1 MTNVVGDDLHALSA
15 PLLAH
20 ESSSKARREEGVL
33 DVPSVTN
40 VHNNPRGRLVAELQ
54 IETLSTTFAR
64 IFLYS
69 WYLVLFLALAF
80 QSVVPLQW
88 KMTNICGDTPESL
101 YQLDTW
107 SSPCV
112 QRRML
117 LSHGVDGPNFA
128 VGGELHAVSMDVLQD
143 FIVGEEATA
152 ESLECDAIVNNT
164 RLRRQCNLRWVG
176 NGQGMSLDVK
186 LNRFVRVILSM
197 ASPKD
202 QLPEGMEWKRY
213 PLMVALEESPLS
225 PDEETSS
232 SSRMPPPK
240 GVFLYNTSTVCYRAS
255 PRCSSV
261 VLPQTVAVATKES
274 QITLTIFDVDEALGN
289 VSAASAVGIF
299 FQRSAYTVSTI
310 VCRYVFL
317 FFSIL
322 HLIRFIYRKRYSRT
336 LYEQYWVMFL
346 HLALYLYL
354 DPFFVVGIYA
364 THSTAMYN
372 FLEFR
377 IPTYFAVL
385 LSCFIFALITASI
398 NWTVSGRATA
408 RFRSLSQHDVRGQS
422 IVPCFPVVASSP
434 PLGTPRPMAG
444 VSSMLTAPL
453 QQQGVPEE
461 EQHLPSRDISRRAS
475 FVGSDGVR
483 PMEVLHSA
491 TPLWATMSM
500 TNYFL
505 AVLFLD
511 IAQSYFGGWDLGT
524 DMACVS
530 FACLYIRYTLYSLML
545 IFIVMC
551 CVFLVQLHRSL
562 GRRPYLETRPQQLA
576 CRVFIFVF
584 TTALIYFVVQV
595 ILIAFLYPQILGIV
609 AYQPFTQLSSV
620 IVSTFFVNYITFVY
634 TTTVASRRVP
644 IRPENPQWRHVRW
657 SREWYRWLNLHGGI
671 LYIFH
676 NERQERYFNWLQN
689 SGNTFTKGH
698 GGESDLAG
706 KRECGDAEKQSA
718 RECGDANAF
727 AVSFEREGAA
737 YYQTAAAG
745 GEGNDRNFSPES
757 SESESDD
764 ICMDLLTESSH
775 SPRIPQSRSGV
786 VEFLEKAERQ
796 LIDRPAIFID
806 HLEEAL
812 VDPLQALLFRRRGR
826 MPFFNLETAIDCL
839 NLSWEAYLTTERVED
854 TVELAE
860 EPDTGLFQ
868 RLQRRYFCRGSAFG
882 GETNNNSGDGGE
894 IGEAKQRDRHN
905 CSTHDSNESG
915 RGNYTGT
922 EAPAVSVG
930 EESLPALGMNTEQ
943 YGYKQLAVFEV
954 RDVRVVI
961 TVMDTTLS
969 CHHRKLPRLVIAFRG
984 TDNFSNAREDLRFRQ
999 RIWREVDTLRNW
1011 GLKQRAKV
1019 HTGFLTM
1026 WLSLKEGVL
1035 RTIKS
1040 YLSEHREKVCSMF
1053 CTGHSLGGALACL
1066 CAYSLQRMLRLMA
1079 YPLLEVTVYT
1089 YGQPPIGNK
1098 AFQTAYNKAVPR
1110 TFRVV
1115 NESDVVSFLTLFGG
1129 CHVGIEVDIDR
1140 HGNYICKP
1148 MFIERWF
1155 RPTQG
1160 RGFAVANH
1168 TLASYAQSL
1177 NAVATR
1183 NGGDSC
1189 KLRCLEPYVSATEVV
1204 SGATSPELAH
1214 SSSVVR
1220 VEQSPLVA

>member
-1 MTNVVGDDLHALSA
+1 
-15 PLLAH
+15 
-20 ESSSKARREEGVL
+20 
-33 DVPSVTN
+33 
-40 VHNNPRGRLVAELQ
+40 
-54 IETLSTTFAR
+54 
-64 IFLYS
+64 
-69 WYLVLFLALAF
+69 
-80 QSVVPLQW
+80 
-88 KMTNICGDTPESL
+88 MTNICGATPESL

-112 QRRML
+112 QRRVML
-117 LSHGVDGPNFA
+117 SRDVDGSDFA
-128 VGGELHAVSMDVLQD
+128 VGGQLRAVSMDALQD
-143 FIVGEEATA
+143 FMVGEEAMT
-152 ESLECDAIVNNT
+152 ESLEGDAIVNST

-176 NGQGMSLDVK
+176 SGQGMSLNVK

-197 ASPKD
+197 ASPQD

-232 SSRMPPPK
+232 SSRMQPPK
-240 GVFLYNTSTVCYRAS
+240 GVFFYNTSTVCYRTS

-261 VLPQTVAVATKES
+261 VLPQTVAVVTKES

-289 VSAASAVGIF
+289 VSTASAVGIF
-299 FQRSAYTVSTI
+299 FQRSAYTMSTI

-317 FFSIL
+317 LFSIL

-354 DPFFVVGIYA
+354 DPVFAVGIYA

-377 IPTYFAVL
+377 VPTYFAAL

-398 NWTVSGRATA
+398 NWTVTDRATA
-408 RFRSLSQHDVRGQS
+408 RSRSLSEREVGRQGMA
-422 IVPCFPVVASSP
+422 PCFPVAISSP
-434 PLGTPRPMAG
+434 PLGTPRLTAA
-444 VSSMLTAPL
+444 VSSVLTAPL
-453 QQQGVPEE
+453 QQQDEPKE
-461 EQHLPSRDISRRAS
+461 EQHVPPGDISRRAS
-475 FVGSDGVR
+475 FVSSDGVR

-511 IAQSYFGGWDLGT
+511 VAQSYVGSWDLGT
-524 DMACVS
+524 EMACVS

-562 GRRPYLETRPQQLA
+562 GGCPYLETRPQQLA

-644 IRPENPQWRHVRW
+644 IRPENPQWRRVRW

-689 SGNTFTKGH
+689 SGKTFTKGR
-698 GGESDLAG
+698 GGEGVLAG
-706 KRECGDAEKQSA
+706 KRERGDAEKQSA
-718 RECGDANAF
+718 RECGKANAF
-727 AVSFEREGAA
+727 AVSFEREGAT
-737 YYQTAAAG
+737 YCQTAAAG
-745 GEGNDRNFSPES
+745 GEGGGRNFSPES
-757 SESESDD
+757 SESESENDD
-764 ICMDLLTESSH
+764 SCMGLLTESSR
-775 SPRIPQSRSGV
+775 SPRIPQARSGV
-786 VEFLEKAERQ
+786 VDFLEKAERQ

-812 VDPLQALLFRRRGR
+812 VDQLQALLFRRRGR
-826 MPFFNLETAIDCL
+826 MPFFNLETATDCL
-839 NLSWEAYLTTERVED
+839 NLSWEAYLTTERVAD
-854 TVELAE
+854 TVGLAE
-860 EPDTGLFQ
+860 ESDTGLFQ
-868 RLQRRYFCRGSAFG
+868 RLQRCYFCRGSAVG
-882 GETNNNSGDGGE
+882 GETNDNNNDDGGGT
-894 IGEAKQRDRHN
+894 GEFNQCNRHN

-915 RGNYTGT
+915 RENYAGA
-922 EAPAVSVG
+922 EVPAVSVG
-930 EESLPALGMNTEQ
+930 EESLPVSGMNTEQ
-943 YGYKQLAVFEV
+943 YGYKKLAVFEV
-954 RDVRVVI
+954 REVRVVI
-961 TVMDTTLS
+961 TVMDTTLP
-969 CHHRKLPRLVIAFRG
+969 CHHRKLPRLVVAFRG

-999 RIWREVDTLRNW
+999 RIWREIDTTRHW

-1026 WLSLKEGVL
+1026 WLPLKEGVL

-1040 YLSEHREKVCSMF
+1040 YLSEHRDKVCSMF

-1183 NGGDSC
+1183 NGGGSC
-1189 KLRCLEPYVSATEVV
+1189 KLRCLEPYVGATELVSSAT
-1204 SGATSPELAH
+1204 APQLAH
-1214 SSSVVR
+1214 SSSVAR
-1220 VEQSPLVA
+1220 VEESPLVV